1 MPVSIRRQA
10 NGGDSAL
17 VHSIYMQIQV
27 PFFTTFRHYHPDDKL
42 LFFSNLDQFPDYLE
56 RLFKELRIETVTLPY
71 LCIPPKGWYGAWRN
85 QFYLYDILRYME
97 KRMQADDTLLI
108 CDADCLC
115 MRPLEQLFSDTR
127 KYGSA
132 LYDASDRPDLSVNGI
147 TLKEMTDIYNDCYV
161 EKEKREKREGG
172 NEENRSGKG
181 RSRAARYE
189 KRSHKNRACPL
200 LRGEFISLR
209 GDVVARINE
218 AYPALWNYNLE
229 RFAANQP
236 KLNEEAHFLSVVATR
251 LNIHNNIANQYVK
264 RLWTYPKYNTVE
276 KGDEQLAVWHLPYEK
291 KRGLY
296 LLYKHF
302 VNHPTF
308 DDEEAFRKKASAYT
322 GVPTVTFGE
331 THPRFHHHSF
341 SKNKRQMHILILPM
355 YYPEKDSSRTGDICS
370 SSRLCNW
377 LNQAAGQDLPS
388 RSKGL

>member
-1 MPVSIRRQA
+1 MTTPTNYIATWFYKESKEDASFYPQA
-10 NGGDSAL
+10 GKRGDSAL

-132 LYDASDRPDLSVNGI
+132 LYDASDRPNLSVNGI

-161 EKEKREKREGG
+161 EKEKREKEKEATKKTGAEK
-172 NEENRSGKG
+172 EE
-181 RSRAARYE
+181 AE
-189 KRSHKNRACPL
+189 QQDTKNGVTRTEL
-200 LRGEFISLR
+200 VHYYGGEFISLR

-322 GVPTVTFGE
+322 GVPTVTFG
-331 THPRFHHHSF
+331 
-341 SKNKRQMHILILPM
+341 KRIRDFVTILSLKI
-355 YYPEKDSSRTGDICS
+355 KDKCTY
-370 SSRLCNW
+370 
-377 LNQAAGQDLPS
+377 
-388 RSKGL
+388 

>member
-1 MPVSIRRQA
+1 MTTPTNYIATWFYKESKEDASFYPQA
-10 NGGDSAL
+10 GKRGDSAL

-132 LYDASDRPDLSVNGI
+132 LYDASDRPR
-147 TLKEMTDIYNDCYV
+147 
-161 EKEKREKREGG
+161 KREERKREGG

-200 LRGEFISLR
+200 LRG
-209 GDVVARINE
+209 RI
-218 AYPALWNYNLE
+218 YL
-229 RFAANQP
+229 AA
-236 KLNEEAHFLSVVATR
+236 
-251 LNIHNNIANQYVK
+251 
-264 RLWTYPKYNTVE
+264 W
-276 KGDEQLAVWHLPYEK
+276 
-291 KRGLY
+291 
-296 LLYKHF
+296 
-302 VNHPTF
+302 
-308 DDEEAFRKKASAYT
+308 
-322 GVPTVTFGE
+322 
-331 THPRFHHHSF
+331 
-341 SKNKRQMHILILPM
+341 
-355 YYPEKDSSRTGDICS
+355 
-370 SSRLCNW
+370 
-377 LNQAAGQDLPS
+377 
-388 RSKGL
+388 

>member
-1 MPVSIRRQA
+1 M
-10 NGGDSAL
+10 
-17 VHSIYMQIQV
+17 
-27 PFFTTFRHYHPDDKL
+27 
-42 LFFSNLDQFPDYLE
+42 
-56 RLFKELRIETVTLPY
+56 TVT
-71 LCIPPKGWYGAWRN
+71 
-85 QFYLYDILRYME
+85 
-97 KRMQADDTLLI
+97 
-108 CDADCLC
+108 
-115 MRPLEQLFSDTR
+115 
-127 KYGSA
+127 
-132 LYDASDRPDLSVNGI
+132 
-147 TLKEMTDIYNDCYV
+147 
-161 EKEKREKREGG
+161 EKREERKREGG

-322 GVPTVTFGE
+322 GVPTVTFG
-331 THPRFHHHSF
+331 
-341 SKNKRQMHILILPM
+341 KRIRDFITILSLKI
-355 YYPEKDSSRTGDICS
+355 KDKCIY
-370 SSRLCNW
+370 
-377 LNQAAGQDLPS
+377 
-388 RSKGL
+388 

>member
-1 MPVSIRRQA
+1 MTTPTNYIATWFYKESKEDASFYPQA
-10 NGGDSAL
+10 GKRGDSAL

-27 PFFTTFRHYHPDDKL
+27 PFFTTFRHYHPNDKL

-115 MRPLEQLFSDTR
+115 MRPLGQLFSDTR

-132 LYDASDRPDLSVNGI
+132 LYDASDRPDLKVNGI
-147 TLKEMTDIYNDCYV
+147 TLKEMTDIYNDCYG
-161 EKEKREKREGG
+161 EKEKREKEKEATKKTEAEK
-172 NEENRSGKG
+172 EE
-181 RSRAARYE
+181 AE
-189 KRSHKNRACPL
+189 QQDTKNGVTRTEL
-200 LRGEFISLR
+200 VHYYGGEFISLR

-308 DDEEAFRKKASAYT
+308 DDEEAFRKKASANN
-322 GVPTVTFGE
+322 GVPTVTLG
-331 THPRFHHHSF
+331 
-341 SKNKRQMHILILPM
+341 KRIRDFITILSLKI
-355 YYPEKDSSRTGDICS
+355 KDKCIY
-370 SSRLCNW
+370 
-377 LNQAAGQDLPS
+377 
-388 RSKGL
+388 

>member
-1 MPVSIRRQA
+1 
-10 NGGDSAL
+10 
-17 VHSIYMQIQV
+17 
-27 PFFTTFRHYHPDDKL
+27 
-42 LFFSNLDQFPDYLE
+42 
-56 RLFKELRIETVTLPY
+56 
-71 LCIPPKGWYGAWRN
+71 
-85 QFYLYDILRYME
+85 
-97 KRMQADDTLLI
+97 
-108 CDADCLC
+108 

-161 EKEKREKREGG
+161 EKEKEATKKTEAEKEEAEQQDTK
-172 NEENRSGKG
+172 NETTRTELVHYYG
-181 RSRAARYE
+181 
-189 KRSHKNRACPL
+189 
-200 LRGEFISLR
+200 GEFISLR

-322 GVPTVTFGE
+322 GVPTVTFG
-331 THPRFHHHSF
+331 
-341 SKNKRQMHILILPM
+341 KRIRDFVTILSLKI
-355 YYPEKDSSRTGDICS
+355 KDKCIY
-370 SSRLCNW
+370 
-377 LNQAAGQDLPS
+377 
-388 RSKGL
+388 

>member
-1 MPVSIRRQA
+1 MPVSIHRQA
-10 NGGDSAL
+10 NGEIPPS
-17 VHSIYMQIQV
+17 SI
-27 PFFTTFRHYHPDDKL
+27 PFICRYKCRSLPLSGIIHPNDKL

-115 MRPLEQLFSDTR
+115 MRPLEQLFNDTR

-147 TLKEMTDIYNDCYV
+147 TLKEMTDIYNDCYG
-161 EKEKREKREGG
+161 EKEKAELVHYYG
-172 NEENRSGKG
+172 
-181 RSRAARYE
+181 
-189 KRSHKNRACPL
+189 
-200 LRGEFISLR
+200 GEFISLR

-322 GVPTVTFGE
+322 GVPTVTFG
-331 THPRFHHHSF
+331 
-341 SKNKRQMHILILPM
+341 KRIRDFITILSLKI
-355 YYPEKDSSRTGDICS
+355 KDKCIY
-370 SSRLCNW
+370 
-377 LNQAAGQDLPS
+377 
-388 RSKGL
+388 

>member
-1 MPVSIRRQA
+1 MTTPTNYIATWFYKESKEDASFYPQA
-10 NGGDSAL
+10 GKRGDSAL

-27 PFFTTFRHYHPDDKL
+27 PFFTTFRHYHPNDKL

-56 RLFKELRIETVTLPY
+56 RLFKELQIETICLPY
-71 LCIPPKGWYGAWRN
+71 LCIPPEGWYGAWRN

-97 KRMQADDTLLI
+97 KRMQADDTLLV

-127 KYGSA
+127 KHGSA

-147 TLKEMTDIYNDCYV
+147 TLKEMTDIYNDCYG
-161 EKEKREKREGG
+161 EAKNPEIKEELVHYYG
-172 NEENRSGKG
+172 
-181 RSRAARYE
+181 
-189 KRSHKNRACPL
+189 
-200 LRGEFISLR
+200 GEFISLR
-209 GDVVARINE
+209 GDVVAQINE

-229 RFAANQP
+229 RFAANRP

-302 VNHPTF
+302 VNHPAF

-322 GVPTVTFGE
+322 GVPTVTLG
-331 THPRFHHHSF
+331 
-341 SKNKRQMHILILPM
+341 KRIRDFYTILLLKI
-355 YYPEKDSSRTGDICS
+355 KDKCIY
-370 SSRLCNW
+370 
-377 LNQAAGQDLPS
+377 
-388 RSKGL
+388 